1 MMMNLSGKFFVSL
14 EALTIHSRQLSTQI
28 LAPLCSICL
37 ANYMPLINL
46 TTLMMSSKGSVPQ
59 QTWSVDVT
67 PSLQRVARIGD
78 AGMITLANRPTIVVA
93 DNKKMTTMEPDSSK
107 TVVVVRTTTDAR
119 MTTGTM
125 VTIVIVME
133 IGVMVPSPQ

>member
-1 MMMNLSGKFFVSL
+1 
-14 EALTIHSRQLSTQI
+14 
-28 LAPLCSICL
+28 
-37 ANYMPLINL
+37 MPLINL

-125 VTIVIVME
+125 VTVVIVVE